1 MAIIPGVN
9 LLELQYKLQG
19 LDHKKLNMM
28 LVIFLAKGI
37 DPWFSL
43 NWWTY
48 GKLKS
53 FTWEHP
59 FWLYAVLFIPVIFLI
74 RALWSLWRKQQLHVA
89 FQKDEIKRSHL
100 AYLRFIPILF
110 LACALIFL
118 CIALARPQRT
128 SEQVE
133 RWSEGIDIMLV
144 MDISESMKIEDFIP
158 NRLEAAKKVATN
170 FINGRFQDRIGIV
183 VFAGEAYSLSPLTTD
198 YDLLKTYLGDIDFK
212 QIEKPGTAIG
222 SALGIAINRM
232 RESKATSKV
241 IILLSDGD
249 NTAGNLDPL
258 AAADLAHA
266 YGIKLYT
273 VLIGKEGR
281 VPFGK
286 DFFGNPQYVDNSVDE
301 TTLKKIASIGE
312 GEFFRASTNTMLK
325 DVFAKIDRYERSE
338 IKETRYKNTD
348 DFYTMY
354 LKWAV
359 VFFLAW
365 LFTKITFVTNFLED

>member
-1 MAIIPGVN
+1 M
-9 LLELQYKLQG
+9 LL
-19 LDHKKLNMM
+19 
-28 LVIFLAKGI
+28 IFLAKGI

-48 GKLKS
+48 SQLKS
-53 FTWEHP
+53 FTWEYP
-59 FWLYAVLFIPVIFLI
+59 FWLYALLFIPVIFLI
-74 RALWSLWRKQQLHVA
+74 RVLWSLWRRQQLHVA

-110 LACALIFL
+110 LACTLIFL

-183 VFAGEAYSLSPLTTD
+183 IFAGEAYSLSPLTTD

-241 IILLSDGD
+241 LILLSDGD

-258 AAADLAHA
+258 AAAELAHA

-286 DFFGNPQYVDNSVDE
+286 DFFGNPQYVDNSIDE

-312 GEFFRASTNTMLK
+312 GEIFRASTNTMLK

-338 IKETRYKNTD
+338 IKETRYKNTN

-365 LFTKITFVTNFLED
+365 LLTKITFVANFLED